1 MPQLSAASRIVSRAC
16 FLVPT
21 NRIVPPRPASSPAN
35 SCALCSSRS
44 VFCRSMMWIPP
55 RSPWMKRRILGFQ
68 RRVWW
73 PKWTP
78 ASSSSL
84 MPISVAKESAP
95 LWCVLAPPAASR
107 DPGRLARAGPLRFLP
122 TRVRQRSPERI
133 VVPELKRG
141 GLEAASLYISVPV
154 WPSGDWLPYR
164 YVERATQVN
173 GWFGLAKLHFPRER
187 MPKHQQRRVEELAV
201 QAEPAAARGA
211 PVGGVAA
218 DRVVDRRQVGPDL
231 VGAASLE
238 PDPQQGGARQ
248 APDDLEVG
256 DRGARHVRA
265 GRHQRPSLPIAP
277 QRRVDRAALGVGVAA
292 HEGQVL
298 APHLAPLQ
306 LRLQRP
312 VGGLGLGDHEQT

>member
-95 LWCVLAPPAASR
+95 FCLFSPRRLLRGTRA
-107 DPGRLARAGPLRFLP
+107 GLARAGPLRFLP

-154 WPSGDWLPYR
+154 WPSGDWLPCR

-173 GWFGLAKLHFPRER
+173 GWFGLADRHFPRER
-187 MPKHQQRRVEELAV
+187 MPKHQRCRVEELAV
-201 QAEPAAARGA
+201 KTEPAAALRA
-211 PVGGVAA
+211 PVDGVAA
-218 DRVVDRRQVGPDL
+218 DRMADRGEVGPDL
-231 VGAASLE
+231 VGAPGLE
-238 PDPQQGGARQ
+238 PDSQQ
-248 APDDLEVG
+248 
-256 DRGARHVRA
+256 
-265 GRHQRPSLPIAP
+265 
-277 QRRVDRAALGVGVAA
+277 
-292 HEGQVL
+292 
-298 APHLAPLQ
+298 
-306 LRLQRP
+306 
-312 VGGLGLGDHEQT
+312 